1 MKNKIEIREFIEK
14 IKKEAEEDCIV
25 LNTSKNMLLSL
36 GKCLYQDKNTM
47 FLLVSTK
54 DFNDIDYHYF
64 SEIDLSKNVTL
75 ENEVKMVNDKY
86 QEFVYNRLIN
96 MDYGDKDMIIKVYN
110 YIADK
115 AVGLINYH
123 LEMVNEN
130 WNKWKANGF
139 KPSEE

>member
-25 LNTSKNMLLSL
+25 LSDSKNMLLSL

-47 FLLVSTK
+47 FLLVSTN
-54 DFNDIDYHYF
+54 DFNDVDYHYF

-86 QEFVYNRLIN
+86 QEFYQ
-96 MDYGDKDMIIKVYN
+96 K
-110 YIADK
+110 YIA
-115 AVGLINYH
+115 
-123 LEMVNEN
+123 
-130 WNKWKANGF
+130 
-139 KPSEE
+139 